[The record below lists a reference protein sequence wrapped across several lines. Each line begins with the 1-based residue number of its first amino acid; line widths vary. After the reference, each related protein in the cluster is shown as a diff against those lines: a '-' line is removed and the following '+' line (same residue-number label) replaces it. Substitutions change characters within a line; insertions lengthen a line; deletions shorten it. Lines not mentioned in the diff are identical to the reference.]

1 MLAPHR
7 VPSRAPIR
15 YARQVNDEAFE
26 RPQPGSHDRST
37 PTGSLETSAVNLFEA
52 MRTAREA
59 QDRGDTDPAALA
71 GFYRTLMSGTVLLP
85 VPPNHGDEAREAL
98 ASAVNDDEEVE
109 ISVML
114 ARDGAGN
121 PVNVLFGSVA
131 ALAAWSPLGTANLPI
146 PAGIAFGNLAANG
159 LPAILDPAGPIPYE
173 FSANE
178 VAALAAGRLP
188 GSDDPLFSPSRRTSL
203 SLRLPGAEALAV
215 ETAVARDLVG
225 SGVRAAYLVEAESDG
240 VRRLLLGLVGD
251 EDASA
256 TVDVPDGT
264 DVVWL
269 EEPLLSNVRGMVEPF
284 YRGPGR

>member
-1 MLAPHR
+1 MSDDTL
-7 VPSRAPIR
+7 
-15 YARQVNDEAFE
+15 E

-52 MRTAREA
+52 MRAAREA
-59 QDRGDTDPAALA
+59 QERGDPDSQPLME
-71 GFYRTLMSGTVLLP
+71 FYRTLMSGTVLLP
-85 VPPNHGDEAREAL
+85 VPPSHGDEAKAAL

-121 PVNVLFGSVA
+121 PVNVLFGSAA
-131 ALAAWSPLGTANLPI
+131 ALAAWSPVGTANLPI

-159 LPAILDPAGPIPYE
+159 LPAVLDPAGPIPYE
-173 FSANE
+173 FTADE
-178 VAALAAGRLP
+178 VSALAAGRLP
-188 GSDDPLFSPSRRTSL
+188 GTDDALHPATLHASL
-203 SLRLPGAEALAV
+203 TLRLPGTEALAV
-215 ETAVARDLVG
+215 ESSVARHLAG
-225 SGVRAAYLVEAESDG
+225 SSVEAAYLVEAESGG

-251 EDASA
+251 EEASA

-269 EEPLLSNVRGMVEPF
+269 EEPLLSSVRDVADPF
-284 YRGPGR
+284 YRRTGR